1 MKRMINKM
9 IGSAFLGVSW
19 LVIIAIAIIASIW
32 IFKSDKRKRNAAL
45 TEVKQKW
52 ERGEITEEEY
62 NRLAKKIWEG

>member
-1 MKRMINKM
+1 M